1 MNVALHPL
9 MLEKMTE
16 GVIVLS
22 PDGQVTDYNRAAKP
36 WLKACLAGAGAL
48 AALIGKVRAGQ
59 LQVPVAVDGVFQQA
73 AGGADFHLCRNEP
86 STFAIFIT
94 APAPATRTP
103 STAATVSPQTGLG
116 PDSFFALL
124 GEDFRHEL
132 TRLRLQLAQAPVPAD
147 SANQL
152 ARVQQQ
158 SLRLSQLL
166 VAMEQLCE
174 LHEQDAFFQ
183 GDRVHIGE
191 LIDATIAALPSR
203 RSDFSVNRAL
213 SDADGKQGMLFGD
226 ARWLGIA
233 LTALLEEMGASAPV
247 QAQVEIRVRQAGGFV
262 VMTGQCLPSSGRSA
276 RPAGAAS
283 PVAKASF
290 TSHTSLSADIRMA
303 ICQRIVA
310 LHGGQ
315 LKSVALDADHADPQ
329 RRGMASFVL
338 SLPTGAPLYG
348 RRMAACASCL
358 APRQTEQYAQDLA
371 ALLPQ
376 LKSGRPAA

>member
-1 MNVALHPL
+1 

-16 GVIVLS
+16 GVIVLN

-36 WLKACLAGAGAL
+36 WLKACLAGASAL
-48 AALIGKVRAGQ
+48 AALIGKARAGQ
-59 LQVPVAVDGVFQQA
+59 LQLPVAVDGVFQQA
-73 AGGADFHLCRNEP
+73 AGGADFYLCRNEP
-86 STFAIFIT
+86 SAFAIFIT
-94 APAPATRTP
+94 APPPTARTPAT
-103 STAATVSPQTGLG
+103 AAAGSSQADLG

-124 GEDFRHEL
+124 GQDFRHEL
-132 TRLRLQLAQAPVPAD
+132 AALRQRLAEPPVPAD
-147 SANQL
+147 SANHL
-152 ARVQQQ
+152 AQVQQQ

-183 GDRVHIGE
+183 GDRVPMGA
-191 LIDATIAALPSR
+191 LVDAAIAALPSR
-203 RSDFSVNRAL
+203 RSDYCVNRDL

-262 VMTGQCLPSSGRSA
+262 VLTGQCRPFLGQSGR
-276 RPAGAAS
+276 PAAPAS
-283 PVAKASF
+283 PAAQATF
-290 TSHTSLSADIRMA
+290 TSFSADIRMV

-315 LKSVALDADHADPQ
+315 LKSVALDADQADPK

-348 RRMAACASCL
+348 RRLAACASCL
-358 APRQTEQYAQDLA
+358 APRQAEQYAQDLA

-376 LKSGRPAA
+376 FKPGRPAP

>member
-1 MNVALHPL
+1 MSVALHPV

-16 GVIVLS
+16 GVIVLN

-36 WLKACLAGAGAL
+36 WLKACLAGASAL
-48 AALIGKVRAGQ
+48 AALIGKARAGQ
-59 LQVPVAVDGVFQQA
+59 LQLPVAVDGVFQQA
-73 AGGADFHLCRNEP
+73 AGGADFYLCRNEP
-86 STFAIFIT
+86 NAFAIFIT
-94 APAPATRTP
+94 APPPTARAPATA
-103 STAATVSPQTGLG
+103 TAESSQADLG

-124 GEDFRHEL
+124 GQDFRHEL
-132 TRLRLQLAQAPVPAD
+132 AALRQRLAEPPVPAD
-147 SANQL
+147 SANHL
-152 ARVQQQ
+152 AQVQQQ
-158 SLRLSQLL
+158 SMRLSQLL

-183 GDRVHIGE
+183 GDRVPMGA
-191 LIDATIAALPSR
+191 LIDAAIAALPSR
-203 RSDFSVNRAL
+203 RSDYCVNRDL

-262 VMTGQCLPSSGRSA
+262 VLTGQCRPFLGQSGR
-276 RPAGAAS
+276 PAAPAS
-283 PVAKASF
+283 PAAQATF
-290 TSHTSLSADIRMA
+290 TSFSADIRMV

-315 LKSVALDADHADPQ
+315 LKTVALDADQADPK

-348 RRMAACASCL
+348 RRLAACASCL
-358 APRQTEQYAQDLA
+358 APRQAEQYAKDLA

-376 LKSGRPAA
+376 LKSGRPVP

>member
-1 MNVALHPL
+1 
-9 MLEKMTE
+9 
-16 GVIVLS
+16 
-22 PDGQVTDYNRAAKP
+22 
-36 WLKACLAGAGAL
+36 
-48 AALIGKVRAGQ
+48 
-59 LQVPVAVDGVFQQA
+59 
-73 AGGADFHLCRNEP
+73 
-86 STFAIFIT
+86 
-94 APAPATRTP
+94 
-103 STAATVSPQTGLG
+103 VSPQAGLG

-132 TRLRLQLAQAPVPAD
+132 TRLRLQLAEAPLPAD
-147 SANQL
+147 SANHL
-152 ARVQQQ
+152 AQVQQQ

-183 GDRVHIGE
+183 GDRVPMGE
-191 LIDATIAALPSR
+191 LIDAAIAALPSR
-203 RSDFSVNRAL
+203 RSDFSVNRDL
-213 SDADGKQGMLFGD
+213 SDANGKQGMLFGD

-233 LTALLEEMGASAPV
+233 LTALLEEMGAGAPV

-262 VMTGQCLPSSGRSA
+262 VTTGQCLPFSGRSV
-276 RPAGAAS
+276 RPAVAAS
-283 PVAKASF
+283 PVAKGAY
-290 TSHTSLSADIRMA
+290 TLSADIRMA

-315 LKSVALDADHADPQ
+315 LKSVPLDAGQADPQ

-348 RRMAACASCL
+348 RRLAACASCL

-376 LKSGRPAA
+376 LAPGRHAP

>member
-1 MNVALHPL
+1 MNVALHPV

-16 GVIVLS
+16 GVILLN

-36 WLKACLAGAGAL
+36 WLKACLTGASAL

-59 LQVPVAVDGVFQQA
+59 LQVPVAVQGVFQQA

-86 STFAIFIT
+86 GAFAIFIT
-94 APAPATRTP
+94 APVPAPAAKT
-103 STAATVSPQTGLG
+103 SAAAVAASPQAGLG

-132 TRLRLQLAQAPVPAD
+132 TGLRLQLADAPVPAD
-147 SANQL
+147 SANHL

-183 GDRVHIGE
+183 GDRVHLGA
-191 LIDATIAALPSR
+191 LIDTTIAALPSR
-203 RSDFSVNRAL
+203 RSDFCVNRAL

-247 QAQVEIRVRQAGGFV
+247 QAQVEIRVRQTGGFV
-262 VMTGQCLPSSGRSA
+262 VMTGQCRPFLGRSPP
-276 RPAGAAS
+276 PAGAAS
-283 PVAKASF
+283 PAAKATFPSF
-290 TSHTSLSADIRMA
+290 SADIRMA

-315 LKSVALDADHADPQ
+315 LKSVALDADQADPQ

-338 SLPTGAPLYG
+338 SLPTGAPLHG
-348 RRMAACASCL
+348 RRLAACASCL

-371 ALLPQ
+371 AVLPQ
-376 LKSGRPAA
+376 LAPGRHAP

>member
-1 MNVALHPL
+1 MTVALHPA

-16 GVIVLS
+16 GVIVLN
-22 PDGQVTDYNRAAKP
+22 PEGQVTDYNQAAKP
-36 WLKACLAGAGAL
+36 WLKACLAGASAL

-59 LQVPVAVDGVFQQA
+59 LQVPVAVQGVFQQA
-73 AGGADFHLCRNEP
+73 AGRADFYLCRNEP
-86 STFAIFIT
+86 SAFAIFIT
-94 APAPATRTP
+94 SPTPATQAP
-103 STAATVSPQTGLG
+103 PTAATASPQTGLG

-124 GEDFRHEL
+124 GEELRHEL
-132 TRLRLQLAQAPVPAD
+132 TRLRLQLAEAPVPAD

-174 LHEQDAFFQ
+174 LHEHDAFFQ
-183 GDRVHIGE
+183 GDRVHLGA
-191 LIDATIAALPSR
+191 LIDGAIAALPAR
-203 RSDFSVNRAL
+203 RSDFSVNRDL
-213 SDADGKQGMLFGD
+213 SDPDGKQGMLFGD
-226 ARWLGIA
+226 ARWLGVA
-233 LTALLEEMGASAPV
+233 LTGLLEEMGASAPV

-262 VMTGQCLPSSGRSA
+262 VMTGQCRPSSGRSA
-276 RPAGAAS
+276 GPAGAAS
-283 PVAKASF
+283 VVAKADYS
-290 TSHTSLSADIRMA
+290 SLSADIRMT

-315 LKSVALDADHADPQ
+315 LKSVPLDADQADPQ

-348 RRMAACASCL
+348 RRLAACASCL
-358 APRQTEQYAQDLA
+358 APRQAEQYAQDLA

-376 LKSGRPAA
+376 LTAGRRAP

>member
-1 MNVALHPL
+1 MNVALHPV

-16 GVIVLS
+16 GVILLNA
-22 PDGQVTDYNRAAKP
+22 DGQVTDYNRAAKP
-36 WLKACLAGAGAL
+36 WLKACLAGASAL
-48 AALIGKVRAGQ
+48 AKLIGKVRAGQ
-59 LQVPVAVDGVFQQA
+59 QQLPVTVEGVFQRA
-73 AGGADFHLCRNEP
+73 AGAADFYLCRNAP
-86 STFAIFIT
+86 NAFAIFIT
-94 APAPATRTP
+94 SASPVAKTPAT
-103 STAATVSPQTGLG
+103 ADVANPQAGLG

-132 TRLRLQLAQAPVPAD
+132 TSLRLQLTDAAAPSD
-147 SANQL
+147 SANHL

-166 VAMEQLCE
+166 VALEQLCE

-183 GDRVHIGE
+183 GDRVHMGE

-203 RSDFSVNRAL
+203 RSDFCVNKAL
-213 SDADGKQGMLFGD
+213 SDADGKQGMLYGD

-247 QAQVEIRVRQAGGFV
+247 QAQVEIRVRQSGGFV
-262 VMTGQCLPSSGRSA
+262 VITGQCRPFLGRTPP
-276 RPAGAAS
+276 PAGAAS
-283 PVAKASF
+283 PVGKAVYPTF
-290 TSHTSLSADIRMA
+290 GADIRRA

-315 LKSVALDADHADPQ
+315 LKSVALDADEADPQ

-348 RRMAACASCL
+348 RQMAACASCL

-376 LKSGRPAA
+376 LKPGRHAP

>member
-1 MNVALHPL
+1 MNVALHPV

-16 GVIVLS
+16 GVIVLN

-36 WLKACLAGAGAL
+36 WLKACMAGASAL
-48 AALIGKVRAGQ
+48 SALIGKVRAGQ
-59 LQVPVAVDGVFQQA
+59 LQVPLAVQGVFQQ
-73 AGGADFHLCRNEP
+73 GADFYLCRNEP

-94 APAPATRTP
+94 SPAPVTKTP
-103 STAATVSPQTGLG
+103 ANAAPVNPQAGLG

-132 TRLRLQLAQAPVPAD
+132 TRLRLQLTQAPVPAD
-147 SANQL
+147 SANHL

-158 SLRLSQLL
+158 SVRLSQLL

-183 GDRVHIGE
+183 GDRVHMGE

-203 RSDFSVNRAL
+203 RSDFCVNRSL

-233 LTALLEEMGASAPV
+233 LTALLEEMGAGAPV
-247 QAQVEIRVRQAGGFV
+247 QSEVEIRVRQAGGFV
-262 VMTGQCLPSSGRSA
+262 VMTGQCRPSAGRSA
-276 RPAGAAS
+276 RPALATGPVTQAAYT
-283 PVAKASF
+283 SF
-290 TSHTSLSADIRMA
+290 GADIRMA

-315 LKSVALDADHADPQ
+315 LKSVALDADQADPQ

-348 RRMAACASCL
+348 RRLAACASCL

-376 LKSGRPAA
+376 LAPGRHAP